1 MPSFGNKLA
10 GEFDAEFTRLANDWY
25 LKWHELARGEL
36 VEVDDFRGGV
46 LRAPTT
52 AFDPVTEHAYWAAI
66 RRYTDSKIDET
77 FARIEHEIGF
87 RSGERAARMAEEG
100 SIALRSFLEKL
111 QRHAVYTEYR
121 LQARGYPDER
131 YLASRRDDS
140 ILEEVQQRKVALLK
154 KYAAMSWAERIA
166 RAMAGSFANWL
177 VWATLGVSA
186 VAGGLAVVFRY
197 AGKIS

>member
-1 MPSFGNKLA
+1 MSSFGKRLA

-25 LKWHELARGEL
+25 LKWHELARGEP
-36 VEVDDFRGGV
+36 VEVDDFRGGL
-46 LRAPTT
+46 LRTPTT
-52 AFDPVTEHAYWAAI
+52 AFDPVTEHAYWTAI

-77 FARIEHEIGF
+77 FARIEREIGF
-87 RSGERAARMAEEG
+87 RSGDRAARMAEEG

-131 YLASRRDDS
+131 YLASRRDDA

-154 KYAAMSWAERIA
+154 KYAAMSWARRMA
-166 RAMAGSFANWL
+166 RALAGSSASWI
-177 VWATLGVSA
+177 VCTTLAVSA
-186 VAGGLAVVFRY
+186 AVGGLAVVFRY
-197 AGKIS
+197 AGNIS

>member
-1 MPSFGNKLA
+1 MSSFGKKLA
-10 GEFDAEFTRLANDWY
+10 REFDAEFARLANDWY
-25 LKWHELARGEL
+25 LKWHELARGEP
-36 VEVDDFRGGV
+36 VEVDDFRGGL

-66 RRYTDSKIDET
+66 RRYIDSKIDET
-77 FARIEHEIGF
+77 FARIEREIGF
-87 RSGERAARMAEEG
+87 RSGNRAARMAEEG
-100 SIALRSFLEKL
+100 SIALRNFLEKL

-131 YLASRRDDS
+131 YLASRRDDL
-140 ILEEVQQRKVALLK
+140 ILEEVQSRKVALLK

-166 RAMAGSFANWL
+166 RAMAGSFASWI
-177 VWATLGVSA
+177 VWATLAVSA
-186 VAGGLAVVFRY
+186 AAGGLAVVFRY

>member
-1 MPSFGNKLA
+1 MPSFGKKLA
-10 GEFDAEFTRLANDWY
+10 GEFDAEFARLANDWY
-25 LKWHELARGEL
+25 LKWHELARGEP
-36 VEVDDFRGGV
+36 VEVDDFRGGL

-66 RRYTDSKIDET
+66 QRYADNKIDET
-77 FARIEHEIGF
+77 FARIEREIGL

-100 SIALRSFLEKL
+100 AIALRNFLEKL

-140 ILEEVQQRKVALLK
+140 ILEAVQSRKVALLK
-154 KYAAMSWAERIA
+154 KYAAMSWAGRIA
-166 RAMAGSFANWL
+166 RAMAGSLASSL
-177 VWATLGVSA
+177 VWATLALSA
-186 VAGGLAVVFRY
+186 AAGCLAVVFRY